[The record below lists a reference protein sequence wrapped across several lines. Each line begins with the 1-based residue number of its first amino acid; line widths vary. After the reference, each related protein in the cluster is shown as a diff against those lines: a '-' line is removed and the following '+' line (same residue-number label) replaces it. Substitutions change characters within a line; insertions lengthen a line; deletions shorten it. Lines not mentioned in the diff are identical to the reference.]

1 MNMRNCLVGAAA
13 LAVVASGLYAFG
25 GSAALF
31 PLVLLAC
38 PLMMMVMMAGM
49 NRTGGREEK
58 PSNPTDVEVP
68 QDRDHA
74 GS

>member
-1 MNMRNCLVGAAA
+1 MNMRNCLIGAAA

-31 PLVLLAC
+31 PLVLLVC

-49 NRTGGREEK
+49 NGAGHGENK
-58 PSNPTDVEVP
+58 PNTPTDASATK
-68 QDRDHA
+68 DRDHL